1 MKTIIPAFIYRM
13 DLGQGNWN
21 ECQVRNICGSA
32 VDYRELGAYAK
43 QSSFHK
49 GIRGR
54 GNEEKDEIKEIQS
67 IQLGDGLAMGSKR
80 GQSQE
85 CS

>member
-1 MKTIIPAFIYRM
+1 MKTIILAFIYRM

-21 ECQVRNICGSA
+21 ECQVRNICASA
-32 VDYRELGAYAK
+32 VDYRDLGAYAK

-54 GNEEKDEIKEIQS
+54 GNEEKDEIKRYNQS
-67 IQLGDGLAMGSKR
+67 SLVMG
-80 GQSQE
+80 
-85 CS
+85 